1 MLKNYFKITFRN
13 LIKNKSYTLI
23 NVGGLTLGIVCSL
36 VIFLVIQFDL
46 SFNNWHEDSD
56 RIYRIVTENT
66 DYGTIGYTPG
76 GPYPRAEAIRNDVSG
91 IEYIALVNTNFRSPV
106 ISLPNS
112 NEPQNK
118 FKEEDLAFV
127 DPEYFNIFTYKWI
140 AGDPETAL
148 EKPNTVVVSES
159 FAKKIFQSTDIIG
172 KSLVVFTEDFVDV
185 QITGVVQD
193 APKNSDFP
201 FKIFVASNSRSR
213 TGYTYADANTEW
225 SSSSSELQN
234 YVKLEPGVTQEEINS
249 QFDPLIT
256 KYRNEEVASE
266 KEYFLQPLSD
276 IHFDARFG
284 NYSGRVIEKKTLG
297 ALGIIGFLLLLT
309 ACINFVNL
317 NTAIAV
323 RRSKEVGLRKTLGGT
338 KTQLTLHFLGETALI
353 TFISIILGI
362 GITEIALHG
371 IEPILGFT
379 PALNLLSNPE
389 LISFLGILFIVIT
402 LGAGWYPARH
412 LSRFNPIEAIR
423 NKINSSYGQ
432 GLVLR
437 RSLIIVQFS
446 ITQILVIGT
455 LIISSQIKFFQTND
469 LGYDIEAIVE
479 FTIPNDEKQVL
490 DTFKNRLLSESS
502 IQNVTFSNTGTT
514 SNNTW
519 SGNYLVMKDSIRIE
533 NNAQVKFTDNDFV
546 ETYGLTI
553 LAGRDL
559 AHSDTMKEFLVNE
572 AFAKQVG
579 YGNNY
584 EELIG
589 KYNHYYGV
597 DAPIVGVVKDFHT
610 ESLHTD
616 LSPVVVTTRRLFYT
630 GAIHINEG
638 QTKEALTAI
647 EESYKSAFPDYIFE
661 YEFLDDSI
669 AKMYENEQRTARI
682 MDAFTIVAV
691 VIGYL
696 GLFGLISYMIATR
709 TKEIGVRK
717 VLGASITDILKI
729 FGTELALLTGISYI
743 LAAPISWY
751 LMQKWLSNF
760 AYRIDI
766 GAGIFAL
773 ALAGTVLLAIL
784 TVGYKSLSA
793 AMINPV
799 DSLRSE

>member
-1 MLKNYFKITFRN
+1 
-13 LIKNKSYTLI
+13 
-23 NVGGLTLGIVCSL
+23 
-36 VIFLVIQFDL
+36 
-46 SFNNWHEDSD
+46 
-56 RIYRIVTENT
+56 
-66 DYGTIGYTPG
+66 
-76 GPYPRAEAIRNDVSG
+76 
-91 IEYIALVNTNFRSPV
+91 
-106 ISLPNS
+106 
-112 NEPQNK
+112 
-118 FKEEDLAFV
+118 
-127 DPEYFNIFTYKWI
+127 
-140 AGDPETAL
+140 
-148 EKPNTVVVSES
+148 
-159 FAKKIFQSTDIIG
+159 
-172 KSLVVFTEDFVDV
+172 
-185 QITGVVQD
+185 
-193 APKNSDFP
+193 
-201 FKIFVASNSRSR
+201 
-213 TGYTYADANTEW
+213 
-225 SSSSSELQN
+225 
-234 YVKLEPGVTQEEINS
+234 
-249 QFDPLIT
+249 
-256 KYRNEEVASE
+256 
-266 KEYFLQPLSD
+266 
-276 IHFDARFG
+276 
-284 NYSGRVIEKKTLG
+284 
-297 ALGIIGFLLLLT
+297 
-309 ACINFVNL
+309 VNL